1 MPASVSPATVEHPPG
16 NGVFLPR
23 WAWALVAAVLV
34 GLGAGAA
41 GWLSYVSATQSSLRE
56 RAAELQADVRNLD
69 RRLERIEHRLDELL
83 KRLER

>member
-1 MPASVSPATVEHPPG
+1 MNATVPATVEHPPG
-16 NGVFLPR
+16 NGVLLPR

-56 RAAELQADVRNLD
+56 RAAQLQADVRNLD